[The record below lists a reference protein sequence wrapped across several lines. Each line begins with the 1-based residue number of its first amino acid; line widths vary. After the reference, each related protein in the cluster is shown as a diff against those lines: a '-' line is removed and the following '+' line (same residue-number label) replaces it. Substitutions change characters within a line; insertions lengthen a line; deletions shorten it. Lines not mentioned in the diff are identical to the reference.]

1 MGFFEDVCIYFS
13 QRALAHMWGGRAEVE
28 EERVLSRPCAECRA
42 DLGLNLRTVRS

>member
-13 QRALAHMWGGRAEVE
+13 QRALAHTWGGRAEVE